1 MAIQAGGPSI
11 YLSDNSYPPADTS
24 NSSLDIPPSCPQ
36 DMYERSYLAKV
47 ERPAQA
53 APQSASGPRPPRY
66 RLPLRLIAD
75 CGFRLRPD
83 QNVCTYNDSRLP
95 TRSELMRAHPAYDPE
110 MLVGSWIS
118 QVSCR
123 DRCLVGN
130 TPAAFTPLST

>member
-1 MAIQAGGPSI
+1 
-11 YLSDNSYPPADTS
+11 
-24 NSSLDIPPSCPQ
+24 
-36 DMYERSYLAKV
+36 MYERSYLAKV

-75 CGFRLRPD
+75 RLRPD
-83 QNVCTYNDSRLP
+83 ENVHISTYNDSRLP
-95 TRSELMRAHPAYDPE
+95 TRSKLMRAHPAYDPE

-123 DRCLVGN
+123 QHACGFYSTLDMMYVRPIRSSDKHIGRLACKQLPHIGEVGET
-130 TPAAFTPLST
+130 TPHLRF